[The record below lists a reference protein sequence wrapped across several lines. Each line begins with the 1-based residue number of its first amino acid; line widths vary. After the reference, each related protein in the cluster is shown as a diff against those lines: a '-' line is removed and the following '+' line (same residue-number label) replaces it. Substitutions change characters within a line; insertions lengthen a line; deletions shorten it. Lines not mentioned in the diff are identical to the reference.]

1 MSRASQPNSSDSLS
15 HSLIAT
21 AIRRVRKGVRRL
33 RLLFQSRVPAGF
45 PSPADDHVE
54 TSLDLSRE
62 LIGKEEATFFVRVA
76 GNSMTDAGIHDEN
89 ILVVE
94 RSVEPEN
101 GSIVVAALDGELTV
115 KWYEMRSGYPYL
127 MPEAE
132 EYDPIPIQDG
142 QELVVWGVKGRS
154 KLGKARR
161 FL

>member
-1 MSRASQPNSSDSLS
+1 
-15 HSLIAT
+15 
-21 AIRRVRKGVRRL
+21 
-33 RLLFQSRVPAGF
+33 
-45 PSPADDHVE
+45 
-54 TSLDLSRE
+54 
-62 LIGKEEATFFVRVA
+62 
-76 GNSMTDAGIHDEN
+76 MTDAGIHDED
-89 ILVVE
+89 ILVVD

-115 KWYEMRSGYPYL
+115 KRYEMRSGYPYL

-161 FL
+161 YAGGRHCHLKIASLAHVLS

>member
-1 MSRASQPNSSDSLS
+1 M
-15 HSLIAT
+15 
-21 AIRRVRKGVRRL
+21 
-33 RLLFQSRVPAGF
+33 
-45 PSPADDHVE
+45 E

-76 GNSMTDAGIHDEN
+76 GNFTTDVGIHDED
-89 ILVVE
+89 ILVVD

-115 KWYEMRSGYPYL
+115 KRYEMRSGYPYL

-142 QELVVWGVKGRS
+142 QELVVWGVVQHVIHEVMYSLSRASKAICSTISRKKCGMCTSTAASPSARS
-154 KLGKARR
+154 CHASCSVMLIPVSIVFG
-161 FL
+161 